1 MQCHLA
7 LRIVASHFNRVEE
20 IKLYLKSSF
29 PLVISDAAAAEIS
42 VSEREARPL
51 SQRLPGL

>member
-1 MQCHLA
+1 MQRHRQ
-7 LRIVASHFNRVEE
+7 LRIVASYFNRVEE